1 MRSLY
6 SIVIGLFNFLLPVIG
21 KFSPKLEKFANGRKD
36 VLKQLN
42 IQITDA
48 DRTVWFHAASLGE
61 YEQGVPVMEEVKKLF
76 PNHKLLLTF
85 FSPSGYEI
93 KKNNDLADVT
103 LYLPLDTLKN
113 AREFIKAAHPD
124 LVFFIKYEFWTNY
137 LEELK
142 KKKIDTFLISGV
154 FRENQPFFKWYGK
167 WMIHSLKTFNHFF
180 VQDKDSVAHI
190 KKLGFANVTKSGDT
204 RFDRVS
210 KQLGYDNKL
219 PFMEDFT
226 AKKSCLVCGSTWPE
240 DDDFLVKFI
249 NENTLEKDV
258 KVVIAPHQ
266 INTLKIEELK
276 AKLDVKTV
284 LYSQKD
290 GKDLRTFSV
299 LILDTIGLLT
309 KTYHYAD
316 VAYVGGAVG
325 NTGLHNILE
334 PATFGVPI
342 VTGSHLEKFPEA
354 VKLRQ
359 LAGLYTVSTSEETSL
374 LMNKFFENKS
384 FRQKTGMITGHFVQS
399 NTGATAAVVNYLKS
413 YIVTA

>member
-6 SIVIGLFNFLLPVIG
+6 SIVVRLFSLLLPLIG
-21 KFSPKLEKFANGRKD
+21 KFSPKLGKFVSGRKD
-36 VLKQLN
+36 VFTRLN
-42 IQITDA
+42 AEIA
-48 DRTVWFHAASLGE
+48 NSDRVIWFHAASLGE

-113 AREFIKAAHPD
+113 ARKFIKAAHPD
-124 LVFFIKYEFWTNY
+124 LAFFIKYEFWPNY

-142 KKKIDTFLISGV
+142 KNKIDTFLISGV

-167 WMIHSLKTFNHFF
+167 WMIDSLKTFNHFF
-180 VQDKDSVAHI
+180 VQDQDSLELI
-190 KKLGFANVTKSGDT
+190 KKLEFGNVTKSGDT

-219 PFMEDFT
+219 PFLEEFING
-226 AKKSCLVCGSTWPE
+226 KSCLVCGSTWPE
-240 DDDFLVKFI
+240 DDDLLVAFI
-249 NENTLEKDV
+249 NESAVKKDI
-258 KVVIAPHQ
+258 KVVIAPHE
-266 INTLKIEELK
+266 INTQKIEELK
-276 AKLDVKTV
+276 SKLKVQTV
-284 LYSQKD
+284 LYSRKEEE
-290 GKDLRTFSV
+290 DLKSFSV

-309 KTYHYAD
+309 RTYHYAD
-316 VAYVGGAVG
+316 VAYVGGAAG

-334 PATFGVPI
+334 PATFGIPI
-342 VTGSHLEKFPEA
+342 VTGTQLDKFPEA
-354 VKLRQ
+354 IKLRQ
-359 LAGLYTVSTSEETSL
+359 LAGLYTVSTSEEASVL
-374 LMNKFFENKS
+374 LNKFFDNKS

-399 NTGATAAVVNYLKS
+399 NTGATEAVLDYLK
-413 YIVTA
+413 IIL